1 MLKRLCAWSVTMVLA
16 GACGTATGVMRAHEV
31 FPDPKLTPM
40 ARAVALGDTRRIA
53 RLVAEGVDVNARG
66 DKGTTLLQWALLTR
80 STAGLSALL
89 DAGADPTLTDDAGA
103 TVVHYAALANDP
115 AYLELLLAKGA
126 DPNTPNGV
134 TGATPLVSALMG
146 LRERQF
152 RMLLAAG
159 ADPGRPDR
167 MGDTP
172 LHMAA
177 KINQP
182 ARVLDLLEAGALPKA
197 RNRQG
202 ATFKRY
208 LFTTPEHI
216 LSEEA
221 RRGRADVIDWLRRH
235 DIAVEL
241 PSGA

>member
-1 MLKRLCAWSVTMVLA
+1 MLNRLCAWSVTMVPA
-16 GACGTATGVMRAHEV
+16 GACGTATGVMRAHEA

-40 ARAVALGDTRRIA
+40 ARAVALGDTRRVA
-53 RLVAEGVDVNARG
+53 RLAAEGVDVNARG
-66 DKGTTLLQWALLTR
+66 DRGTTLLQWALLTR
-80 STAGLSALL
+80 STASMSTLL
-89 DAGADPTLTDDAGA
+89 EAGADPALADDAGA
-103 TVVHYAALANDP
+103 TVVHFAALANDP

-182 ARVLDLLEAGALPKA
+182 ARVLDLLEAGAPPEA
-197 RNRQG
+197 RNGRG
-202 ATFKRY
+202 MTFQRY
-208 LFTTPEHI
+208 LFVTPEHV
-216 LSEEA
+216 LSDQA
-221 RRGRADVIDWLRRH
+221 RRGRAEVIDWLRRH
-235 DIAVEL
+235 DVAVER